1 MFSLEAWLVGRPA
14 GGGDGGA
21 AAAGRAGVWLLF
33 ESLSSISRG
42 GSFVKLTC
50 FEVRRRTEPSSIR
63 ILYDRYCRTYEIS
76 PFRQSDVLSYFILT
90 VWPTVNFVFCKPVV
104 VVGLFPFRCC

>member
-21 AAAGRAGVWLLF
+21 AAAGGAGVWLLF

-42 GSFVKLTC
+42 GSFV
-50 FEVRRRTEPSSIR
+50 
-63 ILYDRYCRTYEIS
+63 
-76 PFRQSDVLSYFILT
+76 
-90 VWPTVNFVFCKPVV
+90 
-104 VVGLFPFRCC
+104 